1 MNKKISNYVW
11 GIFIVFLGIVLLFK
25 TLDLITFDIFFSGWW
40 TLFIIIPSLVDI
52 VVNDHK
58 ITSFNFLLFGILLLL
73 SCQKI
78 IESPIIAFV
87 CIMIIELGLK
97 ILFGKQIKN
106 IKKNKNAD
114 TYIGIFGESN
124 ASNNN
129 SDFQGCDL
137 VSVFGTVKLDL
148 SEIKLKKDVKIDAVN
163 VFGSI
168 YLTVPDD
175 IDVKINGVNIF
186 GSSYPKKTKA
196 NSKYTIYI
204 DTVSVFGDIR
214 IK

>member
-1 MNKKISNYVW
+1 MSKKISNYVW
-11 GIFIVFLGIVLLFK
+11 GIFIVFLGLILLFK
-25 TLDLITFDIFFSGWW
+25 TLGLITFDIFFSGWW

-58 ITSFNFLLFGILLLL
+58 MTSFNFLILGIVFLL

-78 IESPIIAFV
+78 IESPVIVFV

-106 IKKNKNAD
+106 IKKNENAES
-114 TYIGIFGESN
+114 YIGIFGESN
-124 ASNNN
+124 ASNNSSN
-129 SDFQGCDL
+129 FQGCDL
-137 VSVFGTVKLDL
+137 VSIFGTVKLDL

-175 IDVKINGVNIF
+175 INVKINGVNIF
-186 GSSYPKKTKA
+186 GSSYPKKTKVD
-196 NSKYTIYI
+196 SKYTIYI
-204 DTVSVFGDIR
+204 ENVSIFGDIR